1 MDNQKAIETGESYA
15 ANFAAFNT
23 PRCGDEVSGEIM
35 IPEHSECFPE
45 PDEDYMDIEYD
56 MSDVARWFGH

>member
-1 MDNQKAIETGESYA
+1 MDNQKAIEIDESYE
-15 ANFAAFNT
+15 
-23 PRCGDEVSGEIM
+23 EVSGEIM